1 MACSILTGSKFND
14 KIFEVIK
21 SGISSSTEISEHTHE
36 ISDITDLQETLD
48 EKCSISSLQEL
59 ILKITGVQ
67 SALDEKADKEHTHTM
82 SDITDLTT
90 SETNVS
96 KTDSEGNYVP
106 FMKLTADQ
114 INTFEGIATIHIETL
129 QGTTIEYKI
138 LLKIL
143 AYGDFIIDPILC
155 TVEITEDT
163 KELYTMLWK
172 CTHNES
178 GDIVLALT
186 TNNSDSYSPTLR
198 QLTIEGTTNSPTDY
212 EVLNY
217 DEITL
222 STLKDSSKYASSIN
236 YPTFSD
242 DDIVIYSKLGF
253 SE

>member
-1 MACSILTGSKFND
+1 MTTKVLNKLVNVCTTL
-14 KIFEVIK
+14 
-21 SGISSSTEISEHTHE
+21 SG
-36 ISDITDLQETLD
+36 
-48 EKCSISSLQEL
+48 
-59 ILKITGVQ
+59 G
-67 SALDEKADKEHTHTM
+67 
-82 SDITDLTT
+82 TT
-90 SETNVS
+90 SSGTTTSGTTSTTTVS

-106 FMKLTADQ
+106 FMKLTPGQ
-114 INTFEGIATIHIETL
+114 INTFEGIATIHIETS

-138 LLKIL
+138 YLNIY
-143 AYGDFIIDPILC
+143 AYGDFLINPILC
-155 TVEITEDT
+155 TIETTEEST
-163 KELYTMLWK
+163 ELYTLLWR

-212 EVLNY
+212 ETLTY

-222 STLKDSSKYASSIN
+222 SKLTDSSKYASSIN

>member
-1 MACSILTGSKFND
+1 MTTKVLNKLVNICS
-14 KIFEVIK
+14 
-21 SGISSSTEISEHTHE
+21 
-36 ISDITDLQETLD
+36 TLD
-48 EKCSISSLQEL
+48 
-59 ILKITGVQ
+59 GG
-67 SALDEKADKEHTHTM
+67 
-82 SDITDLTT
+82 TT
-90 SETNVS
+90 SSDSTTSGTTSTTVS

-106 FMKLTADQ
+106 FMKLTAGQ
-114 INTFEGIATIHIETL
+114 INTFEGIATIHIETS

-138 LLKIL
+138 YLNIH
-143 AYGDFIIDPILC
+143 AYGDFIINPIIC
-155 TVEITEDT
+155 TTEITEEST
-163 KELYTMLWK
+163 QLYTLLWK